1 MVKKIKNWI
10 LVQQIFAFKFYI
22 PKNPDARAINSNLKP
37 RFERH
42 ALQPAKLGARYDSQ
56 LDCAAAF
63 AVAGAPNFLGL
74 AKTSICSQT
83 KQCQTV
89 R

>member
-37 RFERH
+37 RFERMGVLCSRLNCVL
-42 ALQPAKLGARYDSQ
+42 ASLIAPSVVKEEPGVRSSRASDRLGVIPY
-56 LDCAAAF
+56 AAD
-63 AVAGAPNFLGL
+63 VD
-74 AKTSICSQT
+74 
-83 KQCQTV
+83 
-89 R
+89 